1 MQQSTFTIPDHIVE
15 GILADGYT
23 TDIVNDFT
31 EYCQDASQTFTN
43 YDQDDTPEHLWEAYE
58 ACMYPF
64 KVFLS
69 NGDVLVRFAQH
80 SNDLERDVL
89 PDCPGWID
97 YDNYPEYEH
106 P

>member
-1 MQQSTFTIPDHIVE
+1 MAFTIPDHIVDLILEE
-15 GILADGYT
+15 GYDTNCINAF
-23 TDIVNDFT
+23 I
-31 EYCQDASQTFTN
+31 EYCKVCSETFSN
-43 YDQDDTPEHLWEAYE
+43 YDPDDSPEHLWEAYE

-64 KVFLS
+64 KVYLS
-69 NGDVLVRFAQH
+69 NGDVLLRFAQH

-97 YDNYPEYEH
+97 YDNYADFEH